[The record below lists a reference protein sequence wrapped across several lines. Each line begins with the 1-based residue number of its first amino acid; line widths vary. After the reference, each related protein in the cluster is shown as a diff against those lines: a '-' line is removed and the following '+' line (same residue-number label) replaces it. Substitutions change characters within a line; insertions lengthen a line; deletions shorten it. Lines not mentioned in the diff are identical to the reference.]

1 MSRRIKSDGEQDAYT
16 DWRHVLSYLQ
26 RPGIVK
32 KIKRATHKRER
43 RQAQRAAADE
53 LTRMRYE
60 EGL

>member
-1 MSRRIKSDGEQDAYT
+1 MKRRIKSDGEQDAYT
-16 DWRHVLSYLQ
+16 DWRHVLSYLR

-32 KIKRATHKRER
+32 KIKRTTHKRER
-43 RQAQRAAADE
+43 RQAADE

>member
-1 MSRRIKSDGEQDAYT
+1 MKRPIKNAGEQDAYT

-43 RQAQRAAADE
+43 RQAQRDAARE
-53 LTRMRYE
+53 LTRMRTE
-60 EGL
+60 EGA